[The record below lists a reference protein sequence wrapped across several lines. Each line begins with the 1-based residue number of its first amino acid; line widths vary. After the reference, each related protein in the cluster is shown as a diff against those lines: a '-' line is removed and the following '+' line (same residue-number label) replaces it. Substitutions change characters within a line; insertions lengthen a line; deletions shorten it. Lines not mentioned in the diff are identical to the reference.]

1 MNEANFNASIR
12 HSIEFFTR
20 AALDE
25 VTVNL
30 SRLKVNT
37 DFNEVALAPDVDY
50 ESIYRCALSLN
61 HFNVQLKDYALF
73 QFSWDSQT
81 SWRLAYYPNPWI
93 SGVASALS
101 KLSELK
107 EMLEAGA
114 INSEEFMELLSTDF
128 QWHQAIPMFRYEY
141 SESQYVPVTHPAGH
155 FHIGTFGQ
163 DRWAWSRKLSPK
175 SFSMLVVRM
184 YYPEV
189 WLENSS
195 FHTEDVAKCWEIELR
210 ESLTNDGASTEFSVD
225 EAISIHLNAIN

>member
-1 MNEANFNASIR
+1 MNETYFNASIR
-12 HSIEFFTR
+12 QSLGFLTR

-25 VTVNL
+25 VTVNI
-30 SRLKVNT
+30 SRLKINVG
-37 DFNEVALAPDVDY
+37 FNEVALSPESNY
-50 ESIYRCALSLN
+50 ESIYRSALSLN
-61 HFNVQLKDYALF
+61 HFNVQLTDYALF
-73 QFSWDSQT
+73 QFSWDSQA

-128 QWHQAIPMFRYEY
+128 QLHQAVPMFRYEY

-175 SFSMLVVRM
+175 SFTMLIVRM

-189 WLENSS
+189 WLDNSS
-195 FHTEDVAKCWEIELR
+195 FHTEGVAECWEAELR
-210 ESLTNDGASTEFSVD
+210 ESLMNDGASTEFNVEEATSV
-225 EAISIHLNAIN
+225 HFNAMN